1 MFKLRKPTAFLYT
14 REHQY
19 EGAIRILLSSKTE
32 TDQHLSSFIYFGYV
46 FGGTNG
52 LSQSSSM
59 SSGDRIIS
67 KHLSNIHVCTDSRP
81 FEYYM
86 WQIYQFSNTSKKE
99 YSSTSMCSP
108 IFLEVSNCLTLV
120 IAEVII
126 AVTLVTTFKIC
137 LIYLRNRLEKLHK
150 IRQPLPCIKHT
161 KSFSFIDHFLAGC
174 YGTFKFF

>member
-46 FGGTNG
+46 FGDTNG

-86 WQIYQFSNTSKKE
+86 
-99 YSSTSMCSP
+99 
-108 IFLEVSNCLTLV
+108 
-120 IAEVII
+120 
-126 AVTLVTTFKIC
+126 
-137 LIYLRNRLEKLHK
+137 
-150 IRQPLPCIKHT
+150 
-161 KSFSFIDHFLAGC
+161 
-174 YGTFKFF
+174 